1 VSDGSEVGREAELPV
16 GIRLGKSLI
25 SCVARGMMIAK
36 FSAQTDRSR
45 MQTMIQSE
53 HFGLVGGLGVGATVL
68 YYQGIVEACGE
79 RNVVPRLTMANAHA
93 PTALAFVQAGRIE
106 DLAAY
111 LAGFVGQLAA
121 SGAAFFAIP
130 AITPHICLTE
140 LKRQVTLPIVDI
152 LQVTAERL
160 RERRLSRVALFGT
173 KFTIDRNLFGALDAF
188 DIVHPQEHEVV
199 EIHRI
204 YLALATQGQIS
215 AHDEAKL
222 RELAHT
228 LCRRERVEAIV
239 LAGTDLNLLFNEAN
253 AGFSAVDCAAAHIDA
268 IVARMSR

>member
-1 VSDGSEVGREAELPV
+1 
-16 GIRLGKSLI
+16 
-25 SCVARGMMIAK
+25 
-36 FSAQTDRSR
+36 

-68 YYQGIVEACGE
+68 YYQRIAEACVE

-111 LAGFVGQLAA
+111 LAGFVGELSA
-121 SGAAFFAIP
+121 SGATFFAIP

-160 RERRLSRVALFGT
+160 RDRQLSRVALFGT

-188 DIVHPQEHEVV
+188 DIVRPQDDEVD

-204 YLALATQGQIS
+204 YLGLATQGRIS
-215 AHDEAKL
+215 TDDEARL
-222 RELAHT
+222 RDLAHV
-228 LCRRERVEAIV
+228 LRRRDRVEAVV
-239 LAGTDLNLLFNEAN
+239 LAGTDLNLVFNEAN
-253 AGFSAVDCAAAHIDA
+253 AGFLAVDCAAAHIDA